1 MAFAIAWFVLL
12 AAVFFWFIVRPQRRR
27 VAAHRAF
34 VDALDV
40 GDEVVTSG
48 GLYGTVRALDEVSV
62 ELEVA
67 PSVVIKVARG
77 AIVQRAR
84 AIPAAGEAGDD

>member
-1 MAFAIAWFVLL
+1 MGFAIAWFVLL
-12 AAVFFWFIVRPQRRR
+12 AGVFFWFIVRPQRRR

-34 VDALDV
+34 VAALAV

-48 GLYGTVRALDEVSV
+48 GVYGTVRALDETSID
-62 ELEVA
+62 LEVA

-77 AIVQRAR
+77 AIVQRAG
-84 AIPAAGEAGDD
+84 AIPTAGEAGDD